1 MAAFEPIPCQRA
13 LFDLPDD
20 AETYLHRAGRTARLG
35 RPGTVLSLVGPQEVF
50 ALERYVNKLGVAQL
64 TQLSQDELRGGPAAA
79 APPPSDGARKPS
91 EEGEEAP
98 P

>member
-1 MAAFEPIPCQRA
+1 M
-13 LFDLPDD
+13 
-20 AETYLHRAGRTARLG
+20 
-35 RPGTVLSLVGPQEVF
+35 LSLVGPQEVF

-79 APPPSDGARKPS
+79 APPPPSDGARKPS
-91 EEGEEAP
+91 EEEEEAP